1 MSNPLFAA
9 AWRWS
14 AVFLS
19 TALLSGVASTA
30 PMTARAQLDQFSAGL
45 QTLSGQFEQ
54 RTQSGGQTESASGTL
69 ALKAPRLFRWDYLD
83 PFEQRIVADG
93 DHVWVYDIDLEQVSV
108 RPQSFDEASSP
119 LAVLMDLKQL
129 DVEFAVSDGGHGE
142 GLDWLVLKSKSKE
155 PQFKEA
161 RLGFAGNQ
169 LQAMRVIDSFEGR
182 IDYRF
187 SDWQRNQSLP
197 SEHFV
202 FKVPEGVDVI
212 GETRAGAQVQPL
224 GD

>member
-1 MSNPLFAA
+1 MSKSLFAA
-9 AWRWS
+9 AWRRSLAS
-14 AVFLS
+14 ACV
-19 TALLSGVASTA
+19 LLLATGASAA
-30 PMTARAQLDQFSAGL
+30 PSAARTQLDRFSAGL
-45 QTLSGQFEQ
+45 DTLSGKFEQ
-54 RTQSGGQTESASGTL
+54 TSRADGEGEASSGTL

-129 DVEFAVSDGGHGE
+129 DAEFQVADGGHGE
-142 GLDWLVLKSKSKE
+142 GMDWLVLKPKGKE

-161 RLGFAGNQ
+161 RLGFASDR
-169 LQAMRVIDSFEGR
+169 LQAMRVVDNFEGR

-187 SDWQRNQSLP
+187 SDWQRNQALP
-197 SEHFV
+197 AKHFV
-202 FKVPEGVDVI
+202 FQVPEGVDVI
-212 GETRAGAQVQPL
+212 GETKAAAEIHPL

>member
-1 MSNPLFAA
+1 MSLPSTVA
-9 AWRWS
+9 AWRRWS
-14 AVFLS
+14 C
-19 TALLSGVASTA
+19 LLLWCSGLAAAATPA
-30 PMTARAQLDQFSAGL
+30 ARTQLDRFSTGL
-45 QTLSGQFEQ
+45 ETLSGTFEQ
-54 RTQSGGQTESASGTL
+54 RTQSGGQTESSSGTL

-129 DVEFAVSDGGHGE
+129 DAEFAVSDGGHGE
-142 GLDWLVLKSKSKE
+142 GLDWLVLKSRSKE

-161 RLGFAGNQ
+161 RLGFAGDQ

-187 SDWQRNQSLP
+187 SAWQRNQILP
-197 SEHFV
+197 PKHFV
-202 FKVPEGVDVI
+202 FEVPEGVDVI
-212 GETRAGAQVQPL
+212 GETRAGAEVQPL